1 MVIFLFAN
9 WSLTWDTFLTVE
21 MEPGPS
27 ESGKCSPTR
36 PSLQAL
42 DHFTSNLLFP
52 VYFIS
57 SYFTLYM
64 SLSILDVWFSL
75 AQCALRYK
83 IVKVAVKHAIF
94 CISTI
99 YMLLVNREGSQWIS
113 QSFPTF
119 PVLRGRVV
127 LLRSSSSWTLG
138 FSFGNSIPFSFS
150 SSQRPYTFSS
160 SPPPPSLYN
169 PKCLTP
175 QHTLSPLYFRLSGL

>member
-1 MVIFLFAN
+1 MIIFLFTN
-9 WSLTWDTFLTVE
+9 WGLTWDTFLTVE

-119 PVLRGRVV
+119 LA
-127 LLRSSSSWTLG
+127 
-138 FSFGNSIPFSFS
+138 
-150 SSQRPYTFSS
+150 SQRPGGTPAPQLQLNLGFFFWQQYSFFILLQPT
-160 SPPPPSLYN
+160 SLYLLL
-169 PKCLTP
+169 PP
-175 QHTLSPLYFRLSGL
+175 HPIFI